1 MRFIIDFKND
11 VTRQQIDQYAL
22 DNACA
27 IIQEFSTFENIF
39 VVDAES
45 TPPFTSIVESVV
57 NDTENPI
64 NLLSTVTV
72 STIDNADWWKIAS
85 ANAPDLAQATL
96 TYDRKGEAAI
106 VYMVDSGIKLDH
118 VDFVGA
124 NVSSI
129 YAFNGDTADYNGHGT
144 ALASVIVG
152 RTCGL
157 TDTAVKSVKIFQD
170 GTPTLQSHILAAM
183 DAIMLDAASNPGKIH
198 IANMSWVIAK
208 NNYIEDKIRFMINA
222 GIYVIASAGNNGTSI
237 QDVTP
242 ASMPEV
248 FTIGSY
254 GQDFQPSDF
263 SNFTGDLSTT
273 PGQVNS
279 GALDSWAPGEN
290 IRVALLDGG
299 FGLANGTSVAAAIQ
313 SAALAFNTHL
323 LTLSDGT
330 VPPVFDPID
339 NRNILVAST
348 GKHGILELTGQYAS
362 SVNTV
367 SKFATE
373 YDGVNS
379 VSYNAPTVIRA
390 LAKSGVRSYSRAFSD
405 ALVDVAQ
412 IDTSATSFP
421 EGISLDQNGWL
432 IIEKTVAEP
441 FSWTGQIAYTK
452 RDGQNVT
459 ASIVALVIPENMQYD
474 DASIDPEIRVR
485 LQADCSV
492 SFCDPDGCFQQGSG
506 GNCVD
511 ACGVGKGPGAFCYC
525 FTGIPNE
532 CP

>member
-22 DNACA
+22 DNACT

-39 VVDAES
+39 VVDSES

-106 VYMVDSGIKLDH
+106 VYLVDSGIKLDH
-118 VDFVGA
+118 ADFVGA

-129 YAFNGDTADYNGHGT
+129 YSFNGDAADYNGHGT
-144 ALASVIVG
+144 ALASVIIG

-157 TDTAVKSVKIFQD
+157 TDASVKSVKIFQD

-254 GQDFQPSDF
+254 GQNFQPSDF
-263 SNFTGDLSTT
+263 SNFTGDLTTT

-290 IRVALLDGG
+290 IRVALLNGG

-330 VPPVFDPID
+330 VPPIFNPID
-339 NRNILVAST
+339 SKDILVAST
-348 GKHGILELTGQYAS
+348 GKHGILELGGQYAS
-362 SVNTV
+362 SVNSV
-367 SKFATE
+367 SRFVTE
-373 YDGVNS
+373 YDGANQL
-379 VSYNAPTVIRA
+379 SYNAPTLIRA
-390 LAKSGVRSYSRAFSD
+390 FTKSGTKRFSRIFSEG
-405 ALVDVAQ
+405 LVDVATVD
-412 IDTSATSFP
+412 ISSISFP
-421 EGISLDQNGWL
+421 EGISLDQSGWL
-432 IIEKTVAEP
+432 IVEKTVASP
-441 FSWTGQIAYTK
+441 FTWVGHLSYTK
-452 RDGQNVT
+452 RDGQAVV
-459 ASIVALVIPENMQYD
+459 AKIVVLVIPENMQYD

-485 LQADCSV
+485 LQAECNASV
-492 SFCDPDGCFQQGSG
+492 CDPDGCFGG

-511 ACGVGKGPGAFCYC
+511 ACGVGKGPGANCYC
-525 FTGIPNE
+525 FTGVFQD
-532 CP
+532 CT

>member
-11 VTRQQIDQYAL
+11 ITRQQIDQYAL
-22 DNACA
+22 DNVCT
-27 IIQEFSTFENIF
+27 ILQEFSTFENIF
-39 VVDAES
+39 VVDSEA
-45 TPPFTSIVESVV
+45 TPPFTDIVESVV

-64 NLLSTVTV
+64 SLLGDVTI
-72 STIDNADWWKIAS
+72 STIDNTDWWKIAS
-85 ANAPDLAQATL
+85 ANAPDLAQSTV

-106 VYMVDSGIKLDH
+106 VYLVDSGIKLDH
-118 VDFVGA
+118 ADFVGA

-129 YAFNGDTADYNGHGT
+129 YSFNGDAADYNGHGT

-157 TDTAVKSVKIFQD
+157 TDTSVKSVKIFQD
-170 GTPTLQSHILAAM
+170 GTATLQSHILAAM

-222 GIYVIASAGNNGTSI
+222 GIYVIASAGNNGSSI
-237 QDVTP
+237 EDVTP
-242 ASMPEV
+242 ASMTEV

-290 IRVALLDGG
+290 IRVALLNGG

-348 GKHGILELTGQYAS
+348 DKHGILELSGQYAS
-362 SVNTV
+362 SVNSV
-367 SKFATE
+367 SRFATE
-373 YDGVNS
+373 YDGQNQL
-379 VSYNAPTVIRA
+379 SYNAPTLIRA
-390 LAKSGVRSYSRAFSD
+390 FTKSGVKTFSRIFSEG
-405 ALVDVAQ
+405 LVDVTTVDSSS
-412 IDTSATSFP
+412 ISFP
-421 EGISLDQNGWL
+421 EGISLDPNGWL
-432 IIEKTVAEP
+432 IVEKTVSAP
-441 FSWTGQIAYTK
+441 FSWTGQLSYTK
-452 RDGQNVT
+452 RDSQSVL
-459 ASIVALVIPENMQYD
+459 AKIAVLVVPESMSYD
-474 DASIDPEIRVR
+474 DPAIDPEIRIN
-485 LQADCSV
+485 LQFGECGAQDCAA
-492 SFCDPDGCFQQGSG
+492 DGCGPG
-506 GNCVD
+506 GVCLD

-525 FTGIPNE
+525 FSGIFQN

>member
-11 VTRQQIDQYAL
+11 VTREQIDQYAL
-22 DNACA
+22 DNACT
-27 IIQEFSTFENIF
+27 ILQEFSTFENIF
-39 VVDAES
+39 VVDSDA
-45 TPPFTSIVESVV
+45 TPPFTDIVESVV

-64 NLLSTVTV
+64 NLLGSVTI
-72 STIDNADWWKIAS
+72 STIDNSDWWKIAS
-85 ANAPDLAQATL
+85 ANAPDLSQSTI
-96 TYDRKGEAAI
+96 TYDRKGQASI
-106 VYMVDSGIKLDH
+106 VYMVDSGIKLEH

-129 YAFNGDTADYNGHGT
+129 YSFNGDAADYNGHGT
-144 ALASVIVG
+144 ALTSTIVG
-152 RTCGL
+152 RTCGI

-279 GALDSWAPGEN
+279 GALDAWAPGEN
-290 IRVALLDGG
+290 IRVALLNGG
-299 FGLANGTSVAAAIQ
+299 FGIANGTSVAAAIQ

-330 VPPVFDPID
+330 VPPIFDPID
-339 NRNILVAST
+339 YRNILVAST
-348 GKHGILELTGQYAS
+348 GKSGILELTGQYSS

-367 SKFATE
+367 CRFATE
-373 YDGVNS
+373 YDGQNNL
-379 VSYNAPTVIRA
+379 SYNAPTSIKA
-390 LAKSGVRSYSRAFSD
+390 LAKSGQLTYSRIFSD
-405 ALVDVAQ
+405 ALTDVSQ
-412 IDTSATSFP
+412 IDTSSLSLP
-421 EGISLDQNGWL
+421 EGISFDQNGWL
-432 IIEKTVAEP
+432 IVQKIVTEP
-441 FSWTGQIAYTK
+441 FSWTGQLQYTK
-452 RDGQNVT
+452 RDGQNAV
-459 ASIVALVIPENMQYD
+459 ASISVLIVPENMEYD
-474 DASIDPEIRVR
+474 DQSIDPEIRVT
-485 LQADCSV
+485 LAATCAGTQ
-492 SFCDPDGCFQQGSG
+492 CDPTACGG

-511 ACGVGKGPGAFCYC
+511 ACGVGKGPDAFCYC
-525 FTGIPNE
+525 FTGIPRD